1 MDIQVRK
8 YSFESKFDGVV
19 IRGVCMIPEKPV
31 AILQMV
37 HGMCE
42 HKNRYLSF
50 MRTMAEK
57 GYITVMHDNRGHGE
71 SVKQQDDIGYC
82 YDSMEAGLVADV
94 YKVSQQM
101 KKAYPGLPL
110 ILYGHSMGSLIAR
123 TYLRNHDNVI
133 DGLIVAGGPSYN
145 SMVPL
150 ALWVVRCVKKMLGAR
165 RRSLIMQNVVLGG
178 FQSRFMKEGGKYAWL
193 AANQSVA
200 EEFCKDP
207 LCTFTYT
214 LNGFET
220 LLNLEYITYRAIG
233 YQMENERLPI
243 LFVSGMDDPC
253 YVNESGWKQAIERML
268 QLGYQD
274 VREIRYENMRHE
286 IHNEIDNAQV
296 FDDLDMFC
304 QNVVVRYKKTADFLC
319 NIM

>member
-1 MDIQVRK
+1 MDVRIK
-8 YSFESKFDGVV
+8 TYSFESKFDHVP
-19 IRGVCMIPEKPV
+19 IHGVCMIPEKPI

-82 YDSMEAGLVADV
+82 YDAMEAGLVADV

-101 KKAYPGLPL
+101 KKEYPGLPL
-110 ILYGHSMGSLIAR
+110 ILYGHSMGSLITR
-123 TYLRNHDNVI
+123 TYLRNHDSVI
-133 DGLIVAGGPSYN
+133 DGLIVSGCPSYN
-145 SMVPL
+145 DMVPL
-150 ALWVVRCVKKMLGAR
+150 ALWMVRCMSKILGVRHRSPMLQKM
-165 RRSLIMQNVVLGG
+165 VLGG
-178 FQSRFMKEGGKYAWL
+178 FESRFKNEGRKNAWL
-193 AANQSVA
+193 AVKESVA

-207 LCTFTYT
+207 LCMFTYT

-233 YQMENERLPI
+233 YQMENEKLPI
-243 LFVSGMDDPC
+243 LFASGMDDPC
-253 YVNESGWKQAIERML
+253 YINEHRWKQAIDRML

-286 IHNEIDNAQV
+286 IHNEDGNDQV
-296 FDDLDMFC
+296 FDDLDAFC
-304 QNVVVRYKKTADFLC
+304 QEVVAKCAGK
-319 NIM
+319 